1 MNHKLIIADSR
12 RAAGDPVAHHHSVV
26 GQAQNHREILFK
38 QLHQFTTQVYT
49 ADVVGRGNAGPSAEI
64 VDGHLLQK
72 WDPEAPTLNR

>member
-1 MNHKLIIADSR
+1 
-12 RAAGDPVAHHHSVV
+12 VV

-64 VDGHLLQK
+64 VDGLQQTFQESRHANPVAGS
-72 WDPEAPTLNR
+72 DV